1 MKNVGK
7 HDMPGHLFDAIAT
20 GGGGAEAVESLAA
33 AQYSKHLALLRGVLE
48 TAEAVGHAE
57 RELVRRG
64 YGLLAAAQRHDAE
77 ATQAVITY
85 PSVSAWAL
93 RTLRALREEGE
104 GPHPDATPGRLCAI
118 AAAAATRAG
127 LPAEID
133 LPVTSGSAMLPSIG
147 AAEVRGG
154 GATFSNARG
163 RIGVLSPS
171 ARVELP
177 PDLYE
182 DAPGWSGLRRVQVGQ
197 LNVLIDDLDPFRMP
211 AEPDLAPRL
220 SSAKVAAWAAAFHQ
234 AWPILTEHHPVIAEE
249 VATAVKV
256 VVPLRRH
263 GEGVVSSS
271 SRDTFGAIALSEP
284 SDPCTL
290 AVTLAHETH
299 HLKLSALLDVVPL
312 TLPDDGRRFYAP
324 WRDDPRPV
332 SGLLQGA
339 YAYLGVSRFWRRQR
353 QVAEGSDAIRAHAE
367 FAQWRAASARVVRT
381 LLSCGQL
388 TSPGTRFVRGMETT
402 LTGWESEPVPEAAR
416 ALAQRRTGEH
426 LRRWQSANGPIP
438 D

>member
-1 MKNVGK
+1 MKNVRE
-7 HDMPGHLFDAIAT
+7 HDMPVHLFDAIAA

-33 AQYSKHLALLRGVLE
+33 AQYSKHVLLLQGVLQA
-48 TAEAVGHAE
+48 TEAADHSE
-57 RELVRRG
+57 REWVRRG
-64 YGLLAAAQRHDAE
+64 YGLLTAAQRHDAK
-77 ATQAVITY
+77 ATAEVITY
-85 PSVSAWAL
+85 PSVAAWAL
-93 RTLRALREEGE
+93 RTLRELRGE
-104 GPHPDATPGRLCAI
+104 RTVPGATPARLCAV

-127 LPAEID
+127 FPAEID
-133 LPVTSGSAMLPSIG
+133 IPVTAGSAMLPSIG
-147 AAEVRGG
+147 AAKVKGQ
-154 GATFSNARG
+154 GATFRNARG
-163 RIGVLSPS
+163 NIGVLSPP

-177 PDLYE
+177 PDPYE

-211 AEPDLAPRL
+211 AEPNLALRL
-220 SSAKVAAWAAAFHQ
+220 SSAEAATWAAAFHQ
-234 AWPILTEHHPVIAEE
+234 AWPILAEHHPVIAEE

-256 VVPLRRH
+256 VVPLRQQ
-263 GEGVVSSS
+263 GKGVVSSS
-271 SRDTFGAIALSEP
+271 SRHTFGAIALSEP
-284 SDPCTL
+284 SDPWTL
-290 AVTLAHETH
+290 AMTLAHETH
-299 HLKLSALLDVVPL
+299 HLKLSALLDVVRL

-367 FAQWRAASARVVRT
+367 FAQWRAASARVART

-388 TSPGTRFVRGMETT
+388 TQAGTRFVRGMETT

-416 ALAQRRTGEH
+416 QLALHRAGEH

-438 D
+438 G

>member
-1 MKNVGK
+1 MNVRE
-7 HDMPGHLFDAIAT
+7 HDMPGHLFDAIAA

-33 AQYSKHLALLRGVLE
+33 AQYSKHVLLLQGVLE
-48 TAEAVGHAE
+48 ATEAAGHNE

-93 RTLRALREEGE
+93 RTLRALRGE
-104 GPHPDATPGRLCAI
+104 ARHPDATPGRLCAI
-118 AAAAATRAG
+118 AAAAATRAD

-133 LPVTSGSAMLPSIG
+133 IPVTAGDAMLPSIG
-147 AAEVRGG
+147 AAKVGG
-154 GATFSNARG
+154 RGATFRNERG
-163 RIGVLSPS
+163 GTGVMSPV

-177 PDLYE
+177 PDPYK
-182 DAPGWSGLRRVQVGQ
+182 DAPGWSGLRRVQVGR
-197 LNVLIDDLDPFRMP
+197 LDVLIDDLDPFRMP
-211 AEPDLAPRL
+211 AEPNLAPRL
-220 SSAKVAAWAAAFHQ
+220 SSAKAAAWATAFHQ

-256 VVPLRRH
+256 VVPLRQE

-284 SDPCTL
+284 PDPCTL
-290 AVTLAHETH
+290 AVTLTHETQ
-299 HLKLSALLDVVPL
+299 HLKLSALLDVVRL

-339 YAYLGVSRFWRRQR
+339 YAYLGVSGFWWRQR
-353 QVAEGSDAIRAHAE
+353 QVAEGSAAIRAHAE
-367 FAQWRAASARVVRT
+367 FTQWRAAAARVART
-381 LLSCGQL
+381 LLSCGRL
-388 TSPGTRFVRGMETT
+388 TPPGMRFVRGMEST
-402 LTGWESEPVPEAAR
+402 LNGWESEPVPEAAR
-416 ALAQRRTGEH
+416 ALALHRAGEH
-426 LRRWQSANGPIP
+426 LRRWQEANGPVP
-438 D
+438 N